1 MNRLKTII
9 IAFICFCC
17 IKCNDIDFVPKSSF
31 DSPFPKRNKNLTYIL
46 GEIFLITN
54 GKDTIKYNV
63 SFRKPDRYN
72 FIVNQSTNDT
82 IFSGTVCQYKGLY
95 YFNEQINDT
104 AYWIYAV
111 EINYETIKGL
121 NTGLEQMFLLDEII
135 EKGGHKNI
143 VKFIDKEKDII
154 ILRPDKIELR
164 KIYTSIIDSL
174 PAYTLIEWEPKLTGK
189 ENIEEERTETV
200 QTDIDQFEIIS
211 KIYPNPAKDH
221 CTLVLQ
227 ENNHFK
233 FDILDNSGRIIST
246 GQLNNRINRI
256 DLSNFSNGIYLIRVH
271 TADTKE
277 IETIK
282 LVIEK

>member
-1 MNRLKTII
+1 MSRLKTII

-17 IKCNDIDFVPKSSF
+17 IKCNDVDFNPKSSF
-31 DSPFPKRNKNLTYIL
+31 DNPFPKRTKNLTYIL
-46 GEIFLITN
+46 GEKFLITD

-63 SFRKPDRYN
+63 FFRKPDRYN
-72 FIVNQSTNDT
+72 IIVDQLANDT

-121 NTGLEQMFLLDEII
+121 NTGWEQMFLLDEII
-135 EKGGHKNI
+135 EKGEHKNI

-189 ENIEEERTETV
+189 ENIEKERTEIV
-200 QTDIDQFEIIS
+200 QTDIDEFEIIS

-233 FDILDNSGRIIST
+233 FDILDNSGRIITS

-271 TADTKE
+271 TADTKGM
-277 IETIK
+277 ETIK